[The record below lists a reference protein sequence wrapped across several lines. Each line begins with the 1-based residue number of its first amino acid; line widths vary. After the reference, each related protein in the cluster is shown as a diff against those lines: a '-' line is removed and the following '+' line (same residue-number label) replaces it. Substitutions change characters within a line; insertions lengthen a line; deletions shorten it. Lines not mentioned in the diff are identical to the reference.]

1 MRYQRYYNHRYQYD
15 LIPIRDLTF
24 EMDSKKTSLIH
35 LKMEGRQR
43 FGPQETIVPNSAVA

>member
-15 LIPIRDLTF
+15 LIPIRDLTP
-24 EMDSKKTSLIH
+24 EMDSNTFLIH